1 MKAIA
6 DQTIINPKDRMY
18 EIENNIDF
26 KINKIP
32 NRFKIENNDFKINL
46 ENNKVDAYQLLKPS
60 IVLGQKS
67 LQLKSDRINI
77 KDLFKSQNLDN
88 WVIIYDFKIKEID
101 QII

>member
-46 ENNKVDAYQLLKPS
+46 ENNKVDAY
-60 IVLGQKS
+60 
-67 LQLKSDRINI
+67 
-77 KDLFKSQNLDN
+77 
-88 WVIIYDFKIKEID
+88 
-101 QII
+101 